1 MLVGVNA
8 TKDAIFIA
16 ETCDDD
22 GEFTISKI
30 TRLQF
35 QLASAEDLHEL
46 LKNLKTLFASF
57 VGDAEPGTIALLC
70 CPSGQYGSSVEAVK
84 AEAMAQLAAH
94 EMGISV
100 IPIKPQSLK
109 SALGCAATEKWQ
121 ARSKELLNPQG
132 QHKHWSNGANGA
144 AAAAYKVSQS

>member
-16 ETCDDD
+16 ETGDDD
-22 GEFTISKI
+22 CQFVVTKI

-35 QLASAEDLHEL
+35 QIATSEDLAEL
-46 LKNLKTLFASF
+46 LKNLKTLLGSL
-57 VGDAEPGTIALLC
+57 VDDEPGTIALLC
-70 CPSGQYGSSVEAVK
+70 CSSGQYGSSVEAVK

-94 EMGISV
+94 EMNISV
-100 IPIKPQSLK
+100 TPVKPQSLK

-121 ARSKELLNPQG
+121 ARSKELLNPDG
-132 QHKHWSNGANGA
+132 QHKHWSEGANGA